1 MAHSNVRSAPP
12 AVVPTDALHVC
23 PAPLAI
29 VPIDALLLRA
39 PALLLVAL
47 LLICCSP
54 RSTTTTP
61 AQGEA
66 LDLGAEALRPRL
78 LLRLRCP
85 SADDEEGRIRI

>member
-1 MAHSNVRSAPP
+1 MAHSNVRPAPP
-12 AVVPTDALHVC
+12 AVVPTDALHAC
-23 PAPLAI
+23 P

-47 LLICCSP
+47 LLICCPP
-54 RSTTTTP
+54 RSTTTMP

-66 LDLGAEALRPRL
+66 LDLGAEAFRSHL

-85 SADDEEGRIRI
+85 NADDKEGRIKI